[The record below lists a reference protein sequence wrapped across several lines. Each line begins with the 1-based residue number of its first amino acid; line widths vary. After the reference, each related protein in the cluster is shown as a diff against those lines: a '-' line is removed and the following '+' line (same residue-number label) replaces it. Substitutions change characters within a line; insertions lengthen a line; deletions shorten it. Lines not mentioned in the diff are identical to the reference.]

1 VEPIAAFGSLG
12 MTLVLV
18 TVRPRVGRFGR
29 LNPVLG
35 ALPGVVVMLL
45 FGVLSPKD
53 LGRAFVLLWRPFIT
67 LASIMATTHVA
78 HRLGIFDRITRSI
91 EIRTRGPVPRAFA
104 TVYVI
109 SALTAALFNND
120 AAILLLAPIVV
131 PLIRRLYPKRPYLVV
146 PFSFAVFMAAG
157 VAPLCTS
164 NPMNLV
170 VAEHAGIGFNAY
182 ALRMLPVALVGAV
195 VTYVMMRIAFKADL
209 EDSTP
214 ARGREMGSL
223 ADLGTEPRAVLVI
236 VLAMFASYPILSY
249 FDAPVWVAALT
260 GAVLTTGIGLR
271 TRLIS
276 VGVAARGVAWDI
288 IAFLFFIFVTALGLE
303 NIGVTHAMARL
314 YGADAAQASGGIA
327 VVGGMSAL
335 GSAVLNNHPMAALNA
350 LASGSIE
357 GENRFRTLAA
367 LVGGDLG
374 PRLLPIGSLAGLLWL
389 EMTRRLGVEI
399 RPLQFVR
406 VGAIV
411 TLPTLASSLLVLWIE
426 AKLFAP

>member
-1 VEPIAAFGSLG
+1 MEPLAAFGSLG

-35 ALPGVVVMLL
+35 ALPGVLVMLA
-45 FGVLSPKD
+45 FGVLAPKD
-53 LGRAFVLLWRPFIT
+53 LGRALALLWRPFIT
-67 LASIMATTHVA
+67 LASIMATTSVA
-78 HRLGIFDRITRSI
+78 HRMGIFDRITRSI
-91 EIRTRGPVPRAFA
+91 ELRTRGAVHRAFA

-120 AAILLLAPIVV
+120 AAILLLTPIVIPV
-131 PLIRRLYPKRPYLVV
+131 IARLYPKRPYLVV

-170 VAEHAGIGFNAY
+170 VADHAGIGFNAY
-182 ALRMLPVALVGAV
+182 AQYMLPVALVGAV
-195 VTYVMMRIAFKADL
+195 VTYVMMRIVFRADL
-209 EDSTP
+209 EDTTP
-214 ARGREMGSL
+214 ARGREIGSL
-223 ADLGTEPRAVLVI
+223 ADLETSPRAVLVI
-236 VLAMFASYPILSY
+236 VIAMFASYPILSY
-249 FDAPVWVAALT
+249 FEAPVWLAALT
-260 GAVLTTGIGLR
+260 GAVLTTGIGMHSR
-271 TRLIS
+271 R
-276 VGVAARGVAWDI
+276 VRPRDAVRGVAWDI

-314 YGADAAQASGGIA
+314 YGSDGPHATGGIA
-327 VVGGMSAL
+327 VIGGMSAL

-350 LASGSIE
+350 LAIGSLP

-389 EMTRRLGVEI
+389 EMTRQLGVEI

-411 TLPTLASSLLVLWIE
+411 TLPALALSLVVLWLE
-426 AKLFAP
+426 AWLFAP

>member
-1 VEPIAAFGSLG
+1 
-12 MTLVLV
+12 MTLLLV
-18 TVRPRVGRFGR
+18 TMRPRVGRFGR

-35 ALPGVVVMLL
+35 ALPGVIVMLV
-45 FGVLSPKD
+45 FGVLAPKD
-53 LGRAFVLLWRPFIT
+53 LLRALGLLWRPFIT

-91 EIRTRGPVPRAFA
+91 EIRTRGPVTRAFA

-109 SALTAALFNND
+109 SAVTAALFNND
-120 AAILLLAPIVV
+120 AAILLLTPIVV
-131 PLIRRLYPKRPYLVV
+131 PVIRRLYPKRAPYLVV

-182 ALRMLPVALVGAV
+182 ALRMFPVALVGAV
-195 VTYVMMRIAFKADL
+195 VTYVMMRIAFRADL
-209 EDSTP
+209 EDAVP
-214 ARGREMGSL
+214 AGGRELGSL
-223 ADLGTEPRAVLVI
+223 ADLGESPRLVLVI
-236 VLAMFASYPILSY
+236 VVAMFASYPILSY
-249 FDAPVWVAALT
+249 FEAPVWLAALT
-260 GAVLTTGIGLR
+260 GAVLTIGVGLR
-271 TRLIS
+271 SRMVTPA
-276 VGVAARGVAWDI
+276 VAARGVAWDI

-303 NIGVTHAMARL
+303 NIGVTHTMARL
-314 YGADAAQASGGIA
+314 YGTDTTQASGGIA
-327 VVGGMSAL
+327 VIGGMSAL

-350 LASGSIE
+350 LAIGSLD
-357 GENRFRTLAA
+357 GDNRFRTLAA

-389 EMTRRLGVEI
+389 EMMRRLGVEI
-399 RPLQFVR
+399 RALQFVR

-411 TLPTLASSLLVLWIE
+411 TLPTLALSLLVLWLE
-426 AKLFAP
+426 AKLLAP

>member
-1 VEPIAAFGSLG
+1 
-12 MTLVLV
+12 MTLLLV

-35 ALPGVVVMLL
+35 ALPGVLIMLL
-45 FGVLSPKD
+45 FGVLAPKD
-53 LGRAFVLLWRPFIT
+53 LVRALVLLWRPFIT

-78 HRLGIFDRITRSI
+78 HKLGIFDRITRTI
-91 EIRTRGPVPRAFA
+91 EIRTRGPVKRAFTA
-104 TVYVI
+104 VYVI
-109 SALTAALFNND
+109 SAVTAALFNND
-120 AAILLLAPIVV
+120 AAILLLTPIVV
-131 PLIRRLYPKRPYLVV
+131 PVIRRLYPKRAPYLVV
-146 PFSFAVFMAAG
+146 PFSFAVFMSAG

-182 ALRMLPVALVGAV
+182 ALRMLPVAFVGAV
-195 VTYVMMRIAFKADL
+195 VTYFMMRIAFKSEL
-209 EDSTP
+209 EDDVP
-214 ARGREMGSL
+214 AGGRELGSL

-236 VLAMFASYPILSY
+236 VIAMFASYPILSY
-249 FDAPVWVAALT
+249 FEAPVWLAALT

-271 TRLIS
+271 SRAVT
-276 VGVAARGVAWDI
+276 VKVAARGVAWDI

-303 NIGVTHAMARL
+303 NIGVTHTMARL
-314 YGADAAQASGGIA
+314 YGTDTAQPSGGIA
-327 VVGGMSAL
+327 VIGGMSAL

-350 LASGSIE
+350 LAIGSLP

-374 PRLLPIGSLAGLLWL
+374 PRFLPIGSLAGLLWL
-389 EMTRRLGVEI
+389 EMMRRLGVEI
-399 RPLQFVR
+399 RALQFVK

-411 TLPTLASSLLVLWIE
+411 TLPTLALSLLVLWIE
-426 AKLFAP
+426 AKLF

>member
-1 VEPIAAFGSLG
+1 
-12 MTLVLV
+12 MTLLLV

-35 ALPGVVVMLL
+35 AMPGVLMMLL
-45 FGVLSPKD
+45 FGVLAPKD
-53 LGRAFVLLWRPFIT
+53 LVRALVLLWRPFIT

-78 HRLGIFDRITRSI
+78 HRMGIFDRITRSI

-120 AAILLLAPIVV
+120 AAILLLTPIVV
-131 PLIRRLYPKRPYLVV
+131 PVIRRLYPKRPYLVV
-146 PFSFAVFMAAG
+146 PFSFAVFMSAG

-170 VAEHAGIGFNAY
+170 VAEHAGISFNSY
-182 ALRMLPVALVGAV
+182 ALRMLPVSVVGAV
-195 VTYVMMRIAFKADL
+195 VTYVTLRFAFKADL
-209 EDSTP
+209 EDSIP
-214 ARGREMGSL
+214 ARGPEMGSL

-249 FDAPVWVAALT
+249 FDAPVWLAALT

-271 TRLIS
+271 SRLVS
-276 VGVAARGVAWDI
+276 AEAAARGVAWDI

-303 NIGVTHAMARL
+303 NIGVTHTMARL
-314 YGADAAQASGGIA
+314 YGTDTAQASGGIA
-327 VVGGMSAL
+327 VIGGMSAL

-350 LASGSIE
+350 LAIGSLD
-357 GENRFRTLAA
+357 GDNRFRTLSA

-389 EMTRRLGVEI
+389 EMMRRLDVEI
-399 RPLQFVR
+399 RALQFVK

-411 TLPTLASSLLVLWIE
+411 TLPTLATSLFVLWLE
-426 AKLFAP
+426 AKLF